1 MVTLAGVV
9 RSMRDGVCY
18 RALIEE
24 PAIPPGYKPW
34 GGGEC
39 PEDARGEKTFVLLR
53 DGDVIES
60 TRGEWLKWSRMD
72 QNRARE
78 ITAYRVESEQ
88 AQPSQQ
94 GGAEPVYQVAL
105 EGPLGLAWIDSNETA
120 YDLAPERRQQ
130 RRTLYTNPL
139 PIPVE
144 SLGRAADG
152 VEGLAEQIAELIEQH
167 HPEFADYM
175 PCARD
180 IARRLRPQLPPAYIV
195 DTETGSIRP
204 QVDEA
209 MKGRA
214 LAAYRKAEMEH
225 LGYGHTPYNGMRLKI
240 IGDALTAALLFAVV
254 TEADSHE

>member
-1 MVTLAGVV
+1 MKYEELKTPVDVMAAFSAGRRVRVIFAESVLDGDASMVTLAGVV

-24 PAIPPGYKPW
+24 P
-34 GGGEC
+34 
-39 PEDARGEKTFVLLR
+39 
-53 DGDVIES
+53 
-60 TRGEWLKWSRMD
+60 
-72 QNRARE
+72 
-78 ITAYRVESEQ
+78 
-88 AQPSQQ
+88 
-94 GGAEPVYQVAL
+94 
-105 EGPLGLAWIDSNETA
+105 ETPA
-120 YDLAPERRQQ
+120 D
-130 RRTLYTNPL
+130 
-139 PIPVE
+139 

-240 IGDALTAALLFAVV
+240 IGDALTAAL
-254 TEADSHE
+254 TEADSHD